1 MTAQPAASRGERR
14 RSATRTALVEAAEGL
29 FAARGADAVTI
40 DEIVAAADVAKG
52 SFYNHFQGRD
62 DLAREVARLVREE
75 IEAQIT
81 AVNAGVADPAVRM
94 IQAHAAALKYVWKKP
109 VRAAAQ
115 ARLHAGATSAE
126 APMNAGVAHDL
137 EEGLAQGRFK
147 GVTVAGGVIFVL
159 GVAVGGM
166 AAMLDDP
173 SQARAQALIRQLG
186 PALLRGLGMD
196 TDEAVRLAEAAATQG
211 EAPRGDTP

>member
-1 MTAQPAASRGERR
+1 MALQPAASRGARR
-14 RSATRTALVEAAEGL
+14 RSATRTALVSAAEGL
-29 FAARGADAVTI
+29 FAARGVEAVTI
-40 DEIVAAADVAKG
+40 DEIVSAADVAKG

-75 IEAQIT
+75 IEAEIT
-81 AVNAGVADPAVRM
+81 AANAGVKDPARRM
-94 IQAHAAALKYVWKKP
+94 IQAHAAALNYVWQKP

-126 APMNAGVAHDL
+126 APMNAGVRHDL
-137 EEGLAQGRFK
+137 QEGLAQGRFK

-159 GVAVGGM
+159 GVALGGM

-173 SQARAQALIRQLG
+173 TPARAHALIGDLG

-196 TDEAVRLAEAAATQG
+196 TDEAVRLAQAAAQG
-211 EAPRGDTP
+211 DS